1 MLEKQFFKI
10 TRSNLANKTFK
21 WMTADTEENYKKV
34 IRTTQVPYGP
44 NDIEYKYNN
53 FGFRCDDFEDWTKH
67 PYRILY
73 AGCSM
78 TEGIGLPL
86 DDIWATILHK
96 KICKTFDI
104 DIPFWT
110 IASGGTG
117 IDQMVRYLYNVKD
130 LLRPQI
136 IISYLPSKERRELSF
151 ETRWGPWSLETVEG
165 RDTKVFLNEELVEYN
180 TEKNLAMLDMMLK
193 EIDCQF
199 LFSSS
204 MWDFKIEDYINSPR
218 FVQRPHVP
226 EQYDVA
232 RDGIHAGPNT
242 NVIMADRAYEYFIEH
257 IATKLGLDNI
267 QRDV

>member
-1 MLEKQFFKI
+1 MLKKEFFKI
-10 TRSNLANKTFK
+10 VRPNLANKTFK
-21 WMTADTEENYKKV
+21 WMTADTEENYRKV
-34 IRTTQVPYGP
+34 IRTTEVPYGP

-53 FGFRCDDFEDWTKH
+53 YGFRCDDFESWEKH

-86 DDIWATILHK
+86 SDIWPTLLHK
-96 KICKTFDI
+96 KLCSSLGVE
-104 DIPFWT
+104 IPYWT

-117 IDQMVRYLYNVKD
+117 IDQMVRYIYNLKD

-151 ETRWGPWSLETVEG
+151 ETRWGPWSLETIEG
-165 RDTKVFLNEELVEYN
+165 KDTKVFLEEDLVQYH

-193 EIDCQF
+193 EIDCYF

-204 MWDFKIEDYINSPR
+204 MGDFKIKDWIDSPR
-218 FVQRPHVP
+218 FIQRDHVP

-242 NVIMADRAYEYFIEH
+242 NIIMADRAYEFFLPIV
-257 IATKLGLDNI
+257 AKKLGLT
-267 QRDV
+267 

>member
-1 MLEKQFFKI
+1 MLNKEFFKI
-10 TRSNLANKTFK
+10 VRSNLANKTFK
-21 WMTADTEENYKKV
+21 WMTADTEENYKKIV
-34 IRTTQVPYGP
+34 RLMEVPYGP
-44 NDIEYKYNN
+44 TDIEYKYNN
-53 FGFRCDDFEDWTKH
+53 YGFRCDDFEDWTKH

-86 DDIWATILHK
+86 NDIWATLLHK
-96 KICKTFDI
+96 KICKALNVN
-104 DIPFWT
+104 IPFWT

-136 IISYLPSKERRELSF
+136 VISYLPSKERRELAF

-165 RDTKVFLNEELVEYN
+165 RDTKVFLNEDLVEYH
-180 TEKNLAMLDMMLK
+180 TEKNLAMIDMILS

-204 MWDFKIEDYINSPR
+204 MADFNITNYIDSPR

-242 NVIMADRAYEYFIEH
+242 NVIMADRAFEFFLPH
-257 IATKLGLDNI
+257 IAKKLGLDII
-267 QRDV
+267 QNDV